1 MKNMK
6 RIALVVA
13 ITLLLGCAI
22 GGTLAWLIDD
32 TVPVV
37 NTFTS
42 SDVEITLDES
52 DVDNST
58 DDKDRDTSNSYKM
71 VPGATIT
78 KDPKVTVETGSEDCW
93 LFVKVVKSANYDT
106 YLEPY
111 NVISATWTLLTDD
124 NITDNNVAVYYY
136 NENSNTTATAG
147 TSRYILTG
155 DNNGSV
161 KVKNGVT
168 KQQMEAIK
176 TSGMPTLTFTAYA
189 IQKANLVNSDNSSVN
204 TPEEAWAL
212 IGN

>member
-22 GGTLAWLIDD
+22 GGTMAWLIDD
-32 TVPVV
+32 TDPVV

-78 KDPKVTVETGSEDCW
+78 KDP
-93 LFVKVVKSANYDT
+93 
-106 YLEPY
+106 
-111 NVISATWTLLTDD
+111 
-124 NITDNNVAVYYY
+124 
-136 NENSNTTATAG
+136 
-147 TSRYILTG
+147 
-155 DNNGSV
+155 
-161 KVKNGVT
+161 
-168 KQQMEAIK
+168 
-176 TSGMPTLTFTAYA
+176 
-189 IQKANLVNSDNSSVN
+189 
-204 TPEEAWAL
+204 
-212 IGN
+212 